1 MKVPDFS
8 TSYTRALASE
18 DSIASWKIALWSRI
32 VYTIFSNI
40 AYENES
46 ILNFFICNYFTS
58 LFFESSGSGVSVNAN
73 NRVLNF

>member
-46 ILNFFICNYFTS
+46 KF
-58 LFFESSGSGVSVNAN
+58 
-73 NRVLNF
+73 